1 MQAVVELNEIQVSE
15 DVEKNSIQFGKLI
28 LESVM
33 IHNPDILITESTI
46 GKYTLVTNSK
56 FALLLLYQEY
66 CPVIVVRD
74 STMPLVSFV
83 THLTLKVM
91 GNLGPAYLVRLMSN
105 KVKEIFY
112 IDLVIVPKYKMDF
125 FYHRVLFYMGIEKW
139 MSTVTP
145 TNENFCT
152 SSR

>member
-1 MQAVVELNEIQVSE
+1 
-15 DVEKNSIQFGKLI
+15 
-28 LESVM
+28 M

-112 IDLVIVPKYKMDF
+112 IDLVIV
-125 FYHRVLFYMGIEKW
+125 
-139 MSTVTP
+139 S
-145 TNENFCT
+145 
-152 SSR
+152 